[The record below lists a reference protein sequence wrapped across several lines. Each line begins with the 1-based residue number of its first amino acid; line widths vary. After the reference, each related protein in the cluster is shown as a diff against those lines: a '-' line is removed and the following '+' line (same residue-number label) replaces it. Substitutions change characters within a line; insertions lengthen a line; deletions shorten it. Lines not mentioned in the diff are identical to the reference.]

1 MNNPEALSYPSP
13 GSSDANGDPS
23 DSGSSPVAGMSS
35 RKSAAGSSSDDAARE
50 DLAKRDEED
59 RGWVRETLGGGEAG
73 RAAFERL
80 YRRYR
85 ERAYRVAYAVVRHRE
100 DALEATQEVFVK
112 VHQALE
118 TFDTRGR
125 FVTWLCRIARNQAI
139 DMLRRRGTRRE
150 QSWGE
155 DSSGPIPQEAVSGLA
170 RDAAPGF
177 TAAERTTPLG
187 STEVG
192 SAEDLERSEVQRRIA
207 AALDRLPEKH
217 RTVFMLY
224 SYEEMSYQE
233 IADTLDVP
241 LGTVMSRLFHAR
253 KKIKEQ
259 LPPDWDPGGAR
270 RREDRRRSKS
280 DQESKS

>member
-1 MNNPEALSYPSP
+1 MNNPEALSYPTR
-13 GSSDANGDPS
+13 GSASQAD
-23 DSGSSPVAGMSS
+23 
-35 RKSAAGSSSDDAARE
+35 DDAA
-50 DLAKRDEED
+50 LAAQKAERDEED
-59 RGWVRETLGGGEAG
+59 RSWVREALRGGTAG
-73 RAAFERL
+73 KAAFENL

-85 ERAYRVAYAVVRHRE
+85 DQAYRVAYAVVRHRD

-118 TFDTRGR
+118 TFDSRGR

-139 DMLRRRGTRRE
+139 DLLRRRGTRRE

-155 DSSGPIPQEAVSGLA
+155 DSAGPIPKEAVSGLA

-177 TAAERTTPLG
+177 TAAERGKSPAQP
-187 STEVG
+187 
-192 SAEDLERSEVQRRIA
+192 AEEMERSEVQRRIA
-207 AALDRLPEKH
+207 AALEALPEKH
-217 RTVFMLY
+217 RTVFVLY
-224 SYEEMSYQE
+224 SYEELSYQE
-233 IADTLDVP
+233 IADSLNVP

-270 RREDRRRSKS
+270 RREDRRSS
-280 DQESKS
+280 